1 MMGTMVQLQARNSG
15 RETEEDTR
23 GRRTGKEGAEGR
35 DKEEGGEIK

>member
-23 GRRTGKEGAEGR
+23 GRRTGKEGR